1 MKNSQPFHSNLFD
14 LFLALFGVTLS
25 FSLKLLG
32 QKPTLENPVFLAKYL
47 WNSIYST
54 LSSRDVMLTK
64 FCSYPYDIDTISLV
78 KI

>member
-32 QKPTLENPVFLAKYL
+32 QKPTLENPVFQAKCL

-54 LSSRDVMLTK
+54 FSSRDVMLTK
-64 FCSYPYDIDTISLV
+64 FCSYPYDIDAISLV